1 MAAMSSKTTVF
12 VKLGSKSPSKS
23 LLKSLAR
30 NWFAICQPENKV
42 MRWMSNWHAKV
53 VITGQSN
60 TELMGCCFAS
70 CFAGALLDTKKKHI
84 EVNLQKPLFCKNTP
98 CYHNMPQLKARW
110 IEWNEW
116 NEAPKSIKKSFGTN
130 ITFKFISVLHKPRH
144 KDSTAVWP
152 SPNFT
157 PSKVKADIAKAD
169 ITLLRPMILYI
180 IMTLFL
186 QEPFWAIQMFA
197 AKHLYPSKPANKIL
211 SLGKPAHLQFLSFIS
226 IKVLLQWPK
235 NPQWRAGILYF
246 YEMIL
251 TSYCHLYWGTL
262 HAGHT
267 IENHWNWDP
276 LLTA

>member
-1 MAAMSSKTTVF
+1 
-12 VKLGSKSPSKS
+12 
-23 LLKSLAR
+23 
-30 NWFAICQPENKV
+30 
-42 MRWMSNWHAKV
+42 MSNWHAKV

-84 EVNLQKPLFCKNTP
+84 EVNLQKFFFFCKNTP

-116 NEAPKSIKKSFGTN
+116 NETSKSIKKSFGTN

-180 IMTLFL
+180 IMTLFCRNHSEQFKCML
-186 QEPFWAIQMFA
+186 QSIYILQNRQTNSSLWANRHTFNFWVS
-197 AKHLYPSKPANKIL
+197 YPSRCCSSDPKIP
-211 SLGKPAHLQFLSFIS
+211 SNVQASF
-226 IKVLLQWPK
+226 
-235 NPQWRAGILYF
+235 
-246 YEMIL
+246 
-251 TSYCHLYWGTL
+251 TSMKRSPTPRHPYWGTL